1 MNTPM
6 ALPVTHDYTD
16 LPETLELALA
26 ALAESRQLQLQQAQ
40 ALKRT
45 SAALAFLRNSLDST
59 SDGMLAIHYASGA
72 KFVNAQYTEIW
83 GDTPDALMQPGR
95 EPELMAL
102 QASKVKDDVQFI
114 TRAQELWLCLDS
126 EAFDEIEMRDGRV
139 LERTIVPRQTDGKPV
154 GVVMHFRDITERAW
168 AEKKLLFNRLV
179 VENSGPLF
187 WLDPIKRR
195 VEYANKAACEQLGYS
210 IEEFIGLD
218 ISALDVDT
226 TPEQVRAI
234 KRHFEINRD
243 TQHFESRFRCGNG
256 ELVDVE
262 IAVFL
267 AQDDQRAL
275 HIATFKDITDRKKT
289 QENLLRAKEAAEEA
303 THLKSD
309 FLANM
314 SHEIRTPMNAIIGM
328 SYLALK
334 TDMTPRQRDYISKVH
349 RSGQHLLGLINDI
362 LDLSKVEAGKLNIEH
377 LDFELDKVMD
387 NLSNLIGEKCTAKGV
402 ELVFDIARDVPH
414 MLIGDSL
421 RVGQV
426 LINYANN
433 AIKFTE
439 SGAIVIAAR
448 VVERTDTDVL
458 LRFAVRDTGLG
469 LTEEQISRLFQSF
482 SQADSSTTR
491 KFGGTGLGLV
501 ITKNLVQLMGGEV
514 GVSSVYG
521 KGSEFWCT
529 IRLGL
534 SQQSRRAR
542 IPNPDLRG
550 HRALVVDDNEQAR
563 MAIRD
568 MLEGMTFD
576 VVDVSSGAQA
586 LNELTMAQAL
596 GRPFDIVYLDWRMPG
611 MDGVQAARQI
621 RAMPLSTRPILVLV
635 SAHGRE
641 EMLIEAG
648 SVGITSLLVKPV
660 SPSLLFDT
668 TMEALGAHAVHGQEF
683 RTSHMDLLDEP
694 EPTLSLRGARVLLA
708 EDNEM
713 NQQIA
718 CELLGDAGLVVDVAQ
733 NGEEALR
740 KVHSAR
746 YDLVLMDMQMPVM
759 DGLTATQAIR
769 RIARL
774 RNLPIVAMTA
784 NARAEDRLS
793 CLAAGMNDYLSK
805 PIDPDVL
812 WAMLLKWIKP
822 RDGSLDTPTDVV
834 MEFSFDLSPEVT
846 REITQT
852 IQLAQTPPRLPS
864 PTRPLLPPTTLV
876 DLPYTVAGLDVK
888 TGLSRMM
895 GKHPL
900 YLTML
905 RKYVEGQSNCI
916 VLIKTALAAG
926 DMATAQRAAHTLKGV
941 SGTIGATDIPQL
953 ADAVENA
960 IQAGQPREAVTQALT
975 ALDIQLTALLL
986 ALTDW
991 FASQLTR

>member
-1 MNTPM
+1 M
-6 ALPVTHDYTD
+6 ALPVT
-16 LPETLELALA
+16 PAPVTLAQALA
-26 ALAESRQLQLQQAQ
+26 ALADSQQQQQLQAQ
-40 ALKRT
+40 TLKRL
-45 SAALAFLRNSLDST
+45 SGALAFLRNSLDST

-83 GDTPDALMQPGR
+83 GDTPEALLAPGR
-95 EPELMAL
+95 ENELMAQ
-102 QASKVKDDVQFI
+102 QAAKVKDAAQFVE
-114 TRAQELWLCLDS
+114 RAQELWSALDS
-126 EAFDEIEMRDGRV
+126 EAFDEIEMKDGRV
-139 LERTIVPRQTDGKPV
+139 LERTIVPRHADGKPA
-154 GVVMHFRDITERAW
+154 GVVMHFRDITERAQ

-179 VENSGPLF
+179 VENTGPLF
-187 WLDPIKRR
+187 WLDPAERR
-195 VEYANKAACEQLGYS
+195 VMYANKAACEQLGWR
-210 IEEFIGLD
+210 IEEFVGME
-218 ISALDVDT
+218 ISALDVDL

-234 KRHFEINRD
+234 KRHFEIS
-243 TQHFESRFRCGNG
+243 QESLHFESRFRCGNG
-256 ELVDVE
+256 ALIDVE
-262 IAVFL
+262 VAVFL
-267 AQDDQRAL
+267 AHDDQRAM

-362 LDLSKVEAGKLNIEH
+362 LDLSKVEAGKLNIEQ

-387 NLSNLIGEKCTAKGV
+387 NLANLIGDKCTAKGV

-439 SGAIVIAAR
+439 TGSIVIAAR
-448 VVERTDTDVL
+448 VVERSDTDVL

-491 KFGGTGLGLV
+491 KFGGTGLGLA
-501 ITKNLVQLMGGEV
+501 ITKNLAQLMGGEV

-529 IRLGL
+529 VRLGL
-534 SQQSRRAR
+534 SLQSRRTR
-542 IPNPDLRG
+542 TPNPDLRG

-563 MAIRD
+563 VAIRA

-576 VVDVSSGAQA
+576 VVDVGSGAQA
-586 LNELTMAQAL
+586 LKELMTAQAL

-621 RAMPLSTRPILVLV
+621 KAMPLSTRPILVLV

-641 EMLIEAG
+641 EMQIEAG

-660 SPSLLFDT
+660 SPSVLFDT
-668 TMEALGAHAVHGQEF
+668 TMEALGTHAGRGQEF
-683 RTSHMDLLDEP
+683 RTSRPALLDES
-694 EPTLSLRGARVLLA
+694 EPTLALRGARVLLA

-740 KVHSAR
+740 KVHSTR

-759 DGLTATQAIR
+759 DGVSATQAIR
-769 RIARL
+769 RVSHL
-774 RNLPIVAMTA
+774 RHLPIVAMTA
-784 NARAEDRLS
+784 NARAEDRRS
-793 CLAAGMNDYLSK
+793 CLDAGMNDFLSK
-805 PIDPDVL
+805 PIDPDML

-822 RDGSLDTPTDVV
+822 RDAALDTSPGLDLD
-834 MEFSFDLSPEVT
+834 FSFDLSPDVA
-846 REITQT
+846 REITHT
-852 IQLAQTPPRLPS
+852 AHTPHPVA
-864 PTRPLLPPTTLV
+864 PTPQASAPAAPE
-876 DLPYTVAGLDVK
+876 DLPYSVAGLDVK

-895 GKHPL
+895 GKKPL

-905 RKYVEGQSNCI
+905 RKYIDGQSSCTM
-916 VLIKTALAAG
+916 VIKNALAAG

-941 SGTIGATDIPQL
+941 SGTIGATDIPHL

-960 IQAGQPREAVTQALT
+960 IRAEQPRQAIAHALT
-975 ALDIQLTALLL
+975 ALDTPLSTLLQ
-986 ALTDW
+986 ALTSW
-991 FASQLTR
+991 FHAHQSP

>member
-1 MNTPM
+1 M
-6 ALPVTHDYTD
+6 ALPAALTPTT
-16 LPETLELALA
+16 PQTFAQALA
-26 ALAESRQLQLQQAQ
+26 ALAEAQQIQQQQAQ
-40 ALKRT
+40 TLKRMT
-45 SAALAFLRNSLDST
+45 AAMAFLKNSLDST
-59 SDGMLAIHYASGA
+59 SDGMLAIHFASGS

-83 GDTPDALMQPGR
+83 GHTPEALMVPGR

-102 QASKVKDDVQFI
+102 QASKVKDETQFI
-114 TRAQELWLCLDS
+114 ERAQELWSAFDS
-126 EAFDEIEMRDGRV
+126 EAFDEIELKDGRL
-139 LERTIVPRQTDGKPV
+139 LERTIVPRHVGGKPV
-154 GVVMHFRDITERAW
+154 GVVMHFRDITERAR
-168 AEKKLLFNRLV
+168 ADKKLLFNRLV
-179 VENSGPLF
+179 VENTGPLF
-187 WLDPIKRR
+187 WLDPVGRR
-195 VEYANKAACEQLGYS
+195 VVYANKAACEQLGYS

-218 ISALDVDT
+218 IAALDVDI
-226 TPEQVRAI
+226 TPEQVQAI
-234 KRHFEINRD
+234 KRHFEISRD
-243 TQHFESRFRCGNG
+243 ARHFESRFRCGNG
-256 ELVDVE
+256 ELLDVE

-275 HIATFKDITDRKKT
+275 HIATFKNITDRKKT
-289 QENLLRAKEAAEEA
+289 EENLLRAKEAAEEA
-303 THLKSD
+303 SHLKSD

-328 SYLALK
+328 SHLALK

-349 RSGQHLLGLINDI
+349 RSGQQLLGLINDI

-387 NLSNLIGEKCTAKGV
+387 NLANLMGEKCTAKGV

-448 VVERTDTDVL
+448 VLERSDTDVL
-458 LRFAVRDTGLG
+458 LRFSVRDTGMG

-491 KFGGTGLGLV
+491 RFGGTGLGLA
-501 ITKNLVQLMGGEV
+501 ITKNLAQLMGGEV
-514 GVSSVYG
+514 GVSSIYG

-529 IRLGL
+529 VRLGL
-534 SQQSRRAR
+534 SQQSRRALT
-542 IPNPDLRG
+542 PNPDLRG

-563 MAIRD
+563 LAIRA

-576 VVDVSSGAQA
+576 VVDVSTGVQA
-586 LNELTMAQAL
+586 LSELTMAQAL

-621 RAMPLSTRPILVLV
+621 KAMPLSTRPILVLV

-641 EMLIEAG
+641 EMQIEAS

-660 SPSLLFDT
+660 SPSVLFDT
-668 TMEALGAHAVHGQEF
+668 TMEALGTHAGRGQEF
-683 RTSHMDLLDEP
+683 RTSRPALLDEA
-694 EPTLSLRGARVLLA
+694 EPTLALRGARVLLA

-733 NGEEALR
+733 NGEEALK
-740 KVHSAR
+740 KVHSTR

-759 DGLTATQAIR
+759 DGVSATQAIR

-774 RNLPIVAMTA
+774 RHLPIVAMTA
-784 NARAEDRLS
+784 NARAEDRRS
-793 CLAAGMNDYLSK
+793 CLDAGMNDFLSK
-805 PIDPDVL
+805 PIDPDLL

-822 RDGSLDTPTDVV
+822 RDASLDTPPGLALD
-834 MEFSFDLSPEVT
+834 FSFDLSPEVA
-846 REITQT
+846 REIAHTT
-852 IQLAQTPPRLPS
+852 RLAQTLTPPA
-864 PTRPLLPPTTLV
+864 PPPPAASE
-876 DLPYTVAGLDVK
+876 DLPYSVAGMDVK
-888 TGLSRMM
+888 TGLNRMM
-895 GKHPL
+895 GKKPL

-905 RKYVEGQSNCI
+905 RKYIEGQSGCTR
-916 VLIKTALAAG
+916 VIKNALAVG

-941 SGTIGATDIPQL
+941 SGTIGATEIPHL

-960 IQAGQPREAVTQALT
+960 IRAEQPREAVTQALS
-975 ALDIQLTALLL
+975 ALDAPLTALLQ
-986 ALTDW
+986 ALEDW
-991 FASQLTR
+991 FRANQKISPDVF

>member
-1 MNTPM
+1 MNTTT
-6 ALPVTHDYTD
+6 ALPTIPTPA
-16 LPETLELALA
+16 PETLELALA
-26 ALAESRQLQLQQAQ
+26 ALAEARQIQQQ
-40 ALKRT
+40 QTHTLKRMT
-45 SAALAFLRNSLDST
+45 AALAFLRNSLDST

-83 GDTPDALMQPGR
+83 GDTPDALMAPGQ
-95 EPELMAL
+95 EPALMAL
-102 QASKVKDDVQFI
+102 QASKVKDEAQFI
-114 TRAQELWLCLDS
+114 ERARELWSAFDS
-126 EAFDEIEMRDGRV
+126 EAFDEIELKDGRL
-139 LERTIVPRQTDGKPV
+139 LERTIVPRQADGKPV
-154 GVVMHFRDITERAW
+154 GVVMHFRDITERAR

-179 VENSGPLF
+179 VENTGPLF
-187 WLDPIKRR
+187 WLDPVGRR
-195 VEYANKAACEQLGYS
+195 VVYANKAACEQLGYS

-218 ISALDVDT
+218 IAALDVDI

-234 KRHFEINRD
+234 KRHFEISRD
-243 TQHFESRFRCGNG
+243 ARHFESRFRCGNG
-256 ELVDVE
+256 ALIDVE

-362 LDLSKVEAGKLNIEH
+362 LDLSKVEAGKLNVEH

-387 NLSNLIGEKCTAKGV
+387 NLANLIGEKCTAKGV

-448 VVERTDTDVL
+448 VAERTDTDVL
-458 LRFAVRDTGLG
+458 LRFSVRDTGLG

-491 KFGGTGLGLV
+491 KFGGTGLGLA

-529 IRLGL
+529 VRLGL
-534 SQQSRRAR
+534 SQQSRRPLT
-542 IPNPDLRG
+542 PNPDLRG
-550 HRALVVDDNEQAR
+550 HRALVVDDNEEAR
-563 MAIRD
+563 IAIRA

-576 VVDVSSGAQA
+576 VVDVGSGAQA
-586 LNELTMAQAL
+586 LDELSMAQAL

-611 MDGVQAARQI
+611 MDGVEAARQI
-621 RAMPLSTRPILVLV
+621 KAMPLSTRPILVLV

-641 EMLIEAG
+641 EMQIEAG

-660 SPSLLFDT
+660 SPSVLFDT
-668 TMEALGAHAVHGQEF
+668 TMEALGAHTGRGQEF
-683 RTSHMDLLDEP
+683 RTSRPALLEEP

-740 KVHSAR
+740 RVHSAR

-759 DGLTATQAIR
+759 DGVTATQAIR
-769 RIARL
+769 RIDRL
-774 RNLPIVAMTA
+774 RHLPIVAMTA
-784 NARAEDRLS
+784 NARAEDRRS
-793 CLAAGMNDYLSK
+793 CLDAGMNDFLSK

-822 RDGSLDTPTDVV
+822 RDSTLDALPDVTLD
-834 MEFSFDLSPEVT
+834 FSFDLSPEVA
-846 REITQT
+846 REIAHTTRQ
-852 IQLAQTPPRLPS
+852 AQSVPPPAPPPS
-864 PTRPLLPPTTLV
+864 ATSE
-876 DLPYTVAGLDVK
+876 DLPYSVAGMDVK
-888 TGLSRMM
+888 TGLNRMM
-895 GKHPL
+895 GKKPL
-900 YLTML
+900 YLTMV
-905 RKYVEGQSNCI
+905 RKYLEGQSSCT
-916 VLIKTALAAG
+916 VVIKNALAAG

-941 SGTIGATDIPQL
+941 SGTIGATEIPRL

-960 IQAGQPREAVTQALT
+960 IRAEQPPERITQALLALEAPQT
-975 ALDIQLTALLL
+975 ALVQAL
-986 ALTDW
+986 ADW
-991 FASQLTR
+991 FRDHQKTSPGAF

>member
-1 MNTPM
+1 
-6 ALPVTHDYTD
+6 
-16 LPETLELALA
+16 
-26 ALAESRQLQLQQAQ
+26 
-40 ALKRT
+40 
-45 SAALAFLRNSLDST
+45 
-59 SDGMLAIHYASGA
+59 
-72 KFVNAQYTEIW
+72 
-83 GDTPDALMQPGR
+83 
-95 EPELMAL
+95 
-102 QASKVKDDVQFI
+102 
-114 TRAQELWLCLDS
+114 
-126 EAFDEIEMRDGRV
+126 
-139 LERTIVPRQTDGKPV
+139 
-154 GVVMHFRDITERAW
+154 
-168 AEKKLLFNRLV
+168 
-179 VENSGPLF
+179 
-187 WLDPIKRR
+187 
-195 VEYANKAACEQLGYS
+195 
-210 IEEFIGLD
+210 
-218 ISALDVDT
+218 
-226 TPEQVRAI
+226 
-234 KRHFEINRD
+234 
-243 TQHFESRFRCGNG
+243 
-256 ELVDVE
+256 
-262 IAVFL
+262 VFL

-275 HIATFKDITDRKKT
+275 HIATFKDITDRKKN

-387 NLSNLIGEKCTAKGV
+387 NLSNLIGDKCTAKGV

-491 KFGGTGLGLV
+491 KFGGTGLGLA
-501 ITKNLVQLMGGEV
+501 ITKNLAQLMGGEV

-529 IRLGL
+529 VRLGL

-550 HRALVVDDNEQAR
+550 HRALVVDDSEQAR

-586 LNELTMAQAL
+586 LKELTMAQAL

-668 TMEALGAHAVHGQEF
+668 TMEALGAHTVHGQEF

-694 EPTLSLRGARVLLA
+694 EPTLCLRGARVLLA

-759 DGLTATQAIR
+759 DGPKPSAALSGCAT
-769 RIARL
+769 
-774 RNLPIVAMTA
+774 
-784 NARAEDRLS
+784 
-793 CLAAGMNDYLSK
+793 C
-805 PIDPDVL
+805 
-812 WAMLLKWIKP
+812 
-822 RDGSLDTPTDVV
+822 
-834 MEFSFDLSPEVT
+834 
-846 REITQT
+846 
-852 IQLAQTPPRLPS
+852 PS
-864 PTRPLLPPTTLV
+864 WR
-876 DLPYTVAGLDVK
+876 
-888 TGLSRMM
+888 
-895 GKHPL
+895 
-900 YLTML
+900 
-905 RKYVEGQSNCI
+905 
-916 VLIKTALAAG
+916 
-926 DMATAQRAAHTLKGV
+926 
-941 SGTIGATDIPQL
+941 
-953 ADAVENA
+953 
-960 IQAGQPREAVTQALT
+960 
-975 ALDIQLTALLL
+975 
-986 ALTDW
+986 
-991 FASQLTR
+991 

>member
-1 MNTPM
+1 MNTTT
-6 ALPVTHDYTD
+6 ALPAIHTPT
-16 LPETLELALA
+16 PETLEQALA
-26 ALAESRQLQLQQAQ
+26 ALDEARQLQHQQAQ
-40 ALKRT
+40 TLKRM

-72 KFVNAQYTEIW
+72 KFVNAQYTSIW
-83 GDTPDALMQPGR
+83 GATPEALMAPGS

-102 QASKVKDDVQFI
+102 QASKVKDPAQFI
-114 TRAQELWLCLDS
+114 ERARELWSAFDS
-126 EAFDEIEMRDGRV
+126 EAFDEIEMKDGRV
-139 LERTIVPRQTDGKPV
+139 LERTIVPRHANGKPV
-154 GVVMHFRDITERAW
+154 GVVMHFRDITERAR

-179 VENSGPLF
+179 VENTGPLF
-187 WLDPIKRR
+187 WLDPGERR
-195 VEYANKAACEQLGYS
+195 VVYANKAACEQLGWR
-210 IEEFIGLD
+210 IEEFIGMD

-226 TPEQVRAI
+226 TPEHVRAI
-234 KRHFEINRD
+234 KRHFEVSRD

-256 ELVDVE
+256 ALIDVE

-362 LDLSKVEAGKLNIEH
+362 LDLSKVEAGKLNIEY
-377 LDFELDKVMD
+377 LDFELDKVLD
-387 NLSNLIGEKCTAKGV
+387 NLTNLVGEKCTAKGV

-448 VVERTDTDVL
+448 VLERSDNDVL
-458 LRFAVRDTGLG
+458 LRFSVRDTGMG

-491 KFGGTGLGLV
+491 KFGGTGLGLA
-501 ITKNLVQLMGGEV
+501 ITKNLAQLMGGEV

-529 IRLGL
+529 VRLGL
-534 SQQSRRAR
+534 SQQSRRALT
-542 IPNPDLRG
+542 PNPDLRG

-563 MAIRD
+563 LAIRA

-586 LNELTMAQAL
+586 LSELTMAQAL

-621 RAMPLSTRPILVLV
+621 KAMPLSIRPILVLV

-641 EMLIEAG
+641 EMQIEAN

-660 SPSLLFDT
+660 SPSVLFDT
-668 TMEALGAHAVHGQEF
+668 TMEALGTHAGRGQEF
-683 RTSHMDLLDEP
+683 RTSRPALLEES
-694 EPTLSLRGARVLLA
+694 EPTLALRGARVLLA

-740 KVHSAR
+740 KVHSTR

-759 DGLTATQAIR
+759 DGVTATQAIR
-769 RIARL
+769 RMARL
-774 RNLPIVAMTA
+774 RHLPIVAMTA
-784 NARAEDRLS
+784 NARTEDRRS
-793 CLAAGMNDYLSK
+793 CLDAGMNDFLSK

-822 RDGSLDTPTDVV
+822 RDMTLDTLPGVALD
-834 MEFSFDLSPEVT
+834 FSFDLSPDVA
-846 REITQT
+846 REIAHTT
-852 IQLAQTPPRLPS
+852 RLAQTPPPA
-864 PTRPLLPPTTLV
+864 PAPAAME
-876 DLPYTVAGLDVK
+876 DLPYNLPGMDVK

-895 GKHPL
+895 GKKPL

-905 RKYVEGQSNCI
+905 RKYLEGQSSCTM
-916 VLIKTALAAG
+916 VIKNALAAG

-941 SGTIGATDIPQL
+941 SGTIGATEIPEL

-960 IQAGQPREAVTQALT
+960 IRAELPTGTISQALS
-975 ALDIQLTALLL
+975 ALDTPLTALLQ
-986 ALTDW
+986 ALQDW
-991 FASQLTR
+991 FAKNHQK